1 MASRGKSAREVQEE
15 VERALHHRRTGTR
28 RRMLDLARW
37 VLIVVLVPA
46 VLVGLLWAGLVGL
59 HFSKGASLGN
69 AISMTADDA
78 RVATS
83 CPAKPR
89 VILDFLGRSETVP
102 MGKVLSP
109 EEITLT
115 VQLVCDETS

>member
-1 MASRGKSAREVQEE
+1 MDSASEVQEE
-15 VERALHHRRTGTR
+15 VERALYHRRTGTR
-28 RRMLDLARW
+28 RRMLDMVRR
-37 VLIVVLVPA
+37 VFIGVLVPE
-46 VLVGLLWAGLVGL
+46 VLLALLWAALVGL
-59 HFSKGASLGN
+59 HFSKGTSLGN
-69 AISMTADDA
+69 AIAMTADDA

-109 EEITLT
+109 EEITLS
-115 VQLVCDETS
+115 VQLVCDGRS